1 MKIETKIIT
10 NSNEL
15 NKMKNDLELF
25 LSSHS
30 KNPFIL
36 YPFIETY
43 IQNCCQ
49 DSTPIILVA
58 LVNKKI
64 AGLAP
69 LQLRK
74 DLIFQTINFLF
85 PYFVSPDF
93 VVADE
98 FREHVLR
105 IFLHIIVKKIKCKTL
120 VLDLPGDSK
129 NIPVLEK
136 ISKDFKLTLEK
147 YFADSMSQCKIS
159 LQDSLIE
166 FEKAQKGQFK
176 RKFRRIS
183 RNLDEKGEWKIIVIE
198 DFRNGQNIQE
208 TFDKIMA
215 IEKMCWKAN
224 WRLETGCAI
233 DKDLLWIWNAS
244 LLANNTNPDF
254 KCKIWFLE
262 LNNQTIAYHL
272 VIEYD
277 GTAFITKT
285 SFDEKYRNLSPGIFV
300 HQAIITEQINRRE
313 TKTIDFLTNLPFMKT
328 WNVKCYPRVTFTLNK
343 NSFSDLLI
351 RKAIGLTYE
360 IGRTMKVGKIQAIS

>member
-1 MKIETKIIT
+1 MKIKTVICT
-10 NSNEL
+10 NASEL
-15 NKMKNDLELF
+15 SKMKKDLDLF

-43 IQNCCQ
+43 MQNYCQ
-49 DSTPIILVA
+49 ESTPIILVA
-58 LVNKKI
+58 IVNEKI

-74 DLIFQTINFLF
+74 NLIFQTISFLF

-98 FREHVLR
+98 LREQVLR
-105 IFLHIIVKKIKCKTL
+105 IFLHIIVKKIKCETL
-120 VLDLPGDSK
+120 VLDLPSDSQ
-129 NIPVLEK
+129 NLSVLEK

-147 YFADSMSQCKIS
+147 NFTETMSQCKIS

-166 FEKAQKGQFK
+166 FEKAQGGQFK

-183 RNLDEKGEWKIIVIE
+183 RNLDEKGEWKIIVKE
-198 DFRNGQNIQE
+198 NFQNDQTVQE
-208 TFDKIMA
+208 TFDKIMT
-215 IEKMCWKAN
+215 IEKMSWKAN
-224 WRLETGCAI
+224 WRLETGCTV
-233 DKDLLWIWNAS
+233 DKDLQWIWNAS
-244 LLANNTNPDF
+244 LSANKNNSDF

-277 GTAFITKT
+277 RTAFITKT
-285 SFDEKYRNLSPGIFV
+285 SFAEKYRNLNPGIFV
-300 HQAIITEQINRRE
+300 HQAIISEQIRRRE
-313 TKTIDFLTNLPFMKT
+313 TQTIDFLTNLPFMKT
-328 WNVKCYPRVTFTLNK
+328 WNVKCYPRVTFTLNRSSIL
-343 NSFSDLLI
+343 NLLV
-351 RKAIGLTYE
+351 RKAIELAYE
-360 IGRTMKVGKIQAIS
+360 LGQTMKVGKI

>member
-15 NKMKNDLELF
+15 NKMKSDLDIF

-43 IQNCCQ
+43 MQSYCQ

-58 LVNKKI
+58 IVNKKI
-64 AGLAP
+64 VGLAP

-74 DLIFQTINFLF
+74 NLIFQTINFLF

-98 FREHVLR
+98 YREQVLR
-105 IFLHIIVKKIKCKTL
+105 IFLHIIVKKIKCETI
-120 VLDLPGDSK
+120 VLDLPGESQ
-129 NIPVLEK
+129 NLPSLEK

-147 YFADSMSQCKIS
+147 NFPNSMSQCKIS
-159 LQDSLIE
+159 LQGSLIE
-166 FEKAQKGQFK
+166 FEKAQGGQFK

-183 RNLDEKGEWKIIVIE
+183 RNLDESGEWKIIINE
-198 DFRNGQNIQE
+198 NFQNDQNVKE
-208 TFDKIMA
+208 TFDKIMT
-215 IEKMCWKAN
+215 IEKMSWKAN
-224 WRLETGCAI
+224 WRSETGCTI

-244 LLANNTNPDF
+244 LWANKNNPDF

-285 SFDEKYRNLSPGIFV
+285 SFAEKYRNLSPGIFV

-328 WNVKCYPRVTFTLNK
+328 WSVKCYPRVTFTLNK
-343 NSFSDLLI
+343 SSFSDVLV

-360 IGRTMKVGKIQAIS
+360 IGHTIKVGKI